1 MLRDLNIKHEYR
13 VKNGA
18 HSWDYWHKALPEALR
33 YISNAV
39 QNIPYPDVP
48 ANVDPGPD
56 VPSNRVF
63 AELLDNSGLNYS
75 VVVPPAYS
83 SDTNHYAVILALHD
97 RNSASQE
104 EESGNLTSLLSS
116 MMSNGKIP
124 ASLLVEI
131 PLQTEPITVEVLQ
144 QIMSQL
150 NAKYRTI
157 SDRNHTIILG
167 NKQAGLLAYE
177 LFPENSNQINSC
189 LLFDAN
195 LPEDATATDSYLSY
209 YLDISDEGIN
219 YKGYHSLY
227 MSMRKN
233 KVDHEY
239 RVRQGTSSHESFLNG
254 LFEAAGFIKEHLRN

>member
-1 MLRDLNIKHEYR
+1 
-13 VKNGA
+13 
-18 HSWDYWHKALPEALR
+18 
-33 YISNAV
+33 
-39 QNIPYPDVP
+39 
-48 ANVDPGPD
+48 
-56 VPSNRVF
+56 
-63 AELLDNSGLNYS
+63 
-75 VVVPPAYS
+75 
-83 SDTNHYAVILALHD
+83 VILALHD
-97 RNSASQE
+97 RNSASQD
-104 EESGNLTSLLSS
+104 EESGNLLSLFSS

-124 ASLLVEI
+124 AALLVEI

-157 SDRNHTIILG
+157 ADRNHTIILG

-177 LFPENSNQINSC
+177 LFPESSGHINSC

-195 LPEDATATDSYLSY
+195 LPEDATATDSYLGY

-227 MSMRKN
+227 MSLRKN
-233 KVDHEY
+233 NVDHEY

-254 LFEAAGFIKEHLRN
+254 VFEAAGFIKEHLRN